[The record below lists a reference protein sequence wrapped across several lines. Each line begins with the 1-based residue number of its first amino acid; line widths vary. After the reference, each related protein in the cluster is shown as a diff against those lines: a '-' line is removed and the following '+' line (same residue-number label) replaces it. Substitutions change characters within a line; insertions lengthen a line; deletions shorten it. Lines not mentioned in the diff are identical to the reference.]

1 MKIIS
6 WTSHDWT
13 VEYIIRK
20 SIWLLVLYILKFVI
34 LLFILLGIAF
44 LSFKLKSY
52 VENEDAIYLI
62 YILWI
67 LVRLLMLYI
76 FIRAMIVFIKF
87 FYWVEIINETKI
99 YKLNIWIF
107 HIENI
112 SITNISNI
120 QEVKAVTT
128 GFLRVIFW
136 ISDVHII
143 EQRDKEEILH
153 FIDEW
158 KKVADIISWFKDKLV
173 RKEE

>member
-1 MKIIS
+1 
-6 WTSHDWT
+6 
-13 VEYIIRK
+13 
-20 SIWLLVLYILKFVI
+20 
-34 LLFILLGIAF
+34 
-44 LSFKLKSY
+44 
-52 VENEDAIYLI
+52 
-62 YILWI
+62 
-67 LVRLLMLYI
+67 
-76 FIRAMIVFIKF
+76 MIVFIKF

-107 HIENI
+107 HVENI